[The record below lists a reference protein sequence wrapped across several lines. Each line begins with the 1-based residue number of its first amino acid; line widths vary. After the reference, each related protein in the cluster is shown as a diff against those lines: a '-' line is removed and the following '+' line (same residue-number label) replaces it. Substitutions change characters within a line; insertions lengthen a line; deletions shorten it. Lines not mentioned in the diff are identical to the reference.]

1 MQVPLLLHGCVEHS
15 SMLTEQS
22 LPVNP
27 AAQRQDCPL
36 GVAIHVPPLKQE
48 IEQVASA

>member
-1 MQVPLLLHGCVEHS
+1 
-15 SMLTEQS
+15 MLTEQS
-22 LPVNP
+22 PPVNP
-27 AAQRQDCPL
+27 AAQRQDCPM

>member
-15 SMLTEQS
+15 STLTEQS

-36 GVAIHVPPLKQE
+36 GVAIHVPPLKHE

>member
-1 MQVPLLLHGCVEHS
+1 
-15 SMLTEQS
+15 MLTKQS

-27 AAQRQDCPL
+27 AVQRQDCPV

>member
-1 MQVPLLLHGCVEHS
+1 
-15 SMLTEQS
+15 MLTEQS

-27 AAQRQDCPL
+27 AAQRQDCPM
-36 GVAIHVPPLKQE
+36 GVVIHVPPLKQE